1 MTGKQREN
9 RGEILLYR
17 AEDNTIQLDVRM
29 ENDTV
34 WLTASQMAV
43 LYDRDVKT
51 IRKHINN
58 ALREEL
64 ADEPVGANFASTKKY
79 GRHEGFT
86 QTKEVMY
93 YNLEMVTSVGF
104 RVKSKRGVQ
113 FRKWANKVLKDYLI
127 KGFVINEKIRR
138 EQLSDLRQ
146 LVQIVG
152 RTVQSKAIES
162 ADETQAIFDVVL
174 DYTYA
179 LDTLDNY
186 DYERLTVNET
196 TPEAHFRATY
206 DKAMQTIAA
215 LRERFGGSNCLATK
229 KMTRSKAV

>member
-1 MTGKQREN
+1 MTDKQREN

-34 WLTASQMAV
+34 WLTASQMAE

-127 KGFVINEKIRR
+127 KGFVINEKIRH

-152 RTVQSKAIES
+152 RQDSGTHIAFRFRSV
-162 ADETQAIFDVVL
+162 ADTCLRRRQHAHHGGLHHPVP
-174 DYTYA
+174 A
-179 LDTLDNY
+179 LVGIRD
-186 DYERLTVNET
+186 
-196 TPEAHFRATY
+196 
-206 DKAMQTIAA
+206 
-215 LRERFGGSNCLATK
+215 
-229 KMTRSKAV
+229 

>member
-1 MTGKQREN
+1 MTDKQREN

-34 WLTASQMAV
+34 WLTASQMAE

-86 QTKEVMY
+86 QTKDVMY

-104 RVKSKRGVQ
+104 
-113 FRKWANKVLKDYLI
+113 
-127 KGFVINEKIRR
+127 
-138 EQLSDLRQ
+138 
-146 LVQIVG
+146 
-152 RTVQSKAIES
+152 
-162 ADETQAIFDVVL
+162 
-174 DYTYA
+174 
-179 LDTLDNY
+179 
-186 DYERLTVNET
+186 
-196 TPEAHFRATY
+196 
-206 DKAMQTIAA
+206 
-215 LRERFGGSNCLATK
+215 
-229 KMTRSKAV
+229 